1 MILTV
6 NIGNTHIT
14 IGGYEKDSLKF
25 CGRLHSDIA
34 CTADEYAIRLVN
46 LLSLYHVS
54 PAQIEG
60 GILGSVVPALTGQV
74 LAGLRMLCSARI
86 LTVGPG
92 LKSGIK
98 LRLDNPAQLGAE
110 LLCGVVAALAEC
122 PGPLAV
128 ISADT
133 AISIMGVNAKQE
145 LVGGAILPGP
155 QPLWP
160 LWCKRPPSCPKSIS
174 RPRLPPLFWAKTQPP
189 VSRMAL
195 YWAPPGCWTAW
206 PTASAPSSAPRR
218 NSMLPAVCPAP
229 SGRPAAPPSITGKL
243 SSPTACT
250 RSGCGTGKAET
261 CRTVLFAFF
270 RGMCYTI
277 LHWQMSV
284 HCAIVA
290 QLDRAFGSDPEGQRF
305 ESSRSHQIP
314 RNRNVPG
321 DFCFCQESQNH
332 LAKVGS
338 CLIIEVAPVC
348 AGKALGLGK

>member
-1 MILTV
+1 M
-6 NIGNTHIT
+6 
-14 IGGYEKDSLKF
+14 
-25 CGRLHSDIA
+25 
-34 CTADEYAIRLVN
+34 
-46 LLSLYHVS
+46 
-54 PAQIEG
+54 
-60 GILGSVVPALTGQV
+60 
-74 LAGLRMLCSARI
+74 
-86 LTVGPG
+86 
-92 LKSGIK
+92 
-98 LRLDNPAQLGAE
+98 
-110 LLCGVVAALAEC
+110 
-122 PGPLAV
+122 
-128 ISADT
+128 
-133 AISIMGVNAKQE
+133 
-145 LVGGAILPGP
+145 GGAILPGP
-155 QPLWP
+155 QLSLSRSGAEDRPAAPDRPL
-160 LWCKRPPSCPKSIS
+160 L
-174 RPRLPPLFWAKTQPP
+174 PRLPPLFWAKTQPP
-189 VSRMAL
+189 ASRTAL

-206 PTASAPSSAPRR
+206 PTASAPSSAPQANILCYRQ
-218 NSMLPAVCPAP
+218 SAPLP

>member
-1 MILTV
+1 M
-6 NIGNTHIT
+6 
-14 IGGYEKDSLKF
+14 
-25 CGRLHSDIA
+25 
-34 CTADEYAIRLVN
+34 
-46 LLSLYHVS
+46 
-54 PAQIEG
+54 
-60 GILGSVVPALTGQV
+60 VPALTGQV

-155 QPLWP
+155 QLS
-160 LWCKRPPSCPKSIS
+160 LASLVQKTAQ
-174 RPRLPPLFWAKTQPP
+174 LPQIDL
-189 VSRMAL
+189 S
-195 YWAPPGCWTAW
+195 APAPASVLGKN
-206 PTASAPSSAPRR
+206 TASCLQNGFVLGTAGLLDGLADRFRAELGPEAKFYATGSLPRSIR
-218 NSMLPAVCPAP
+218 EAC
-229 SGRPAAPPSITGKL
+229 RTPSITGKL

-270 RGMCYTI
+270 RCMCYTI

>member
-14 IGGYEKDSLKF
+14 IGGYEKDCLKF

-92 LKSGIK
+92 LKSCIK

-133 AISIMGVNAKQE
+133 AISNMGVGTDVLTEFVILVACWQLPKKFPKEFQSSMFHMDERLFKVILACIGVIMLGTSYVNLSDLTPINYLCLAVYLVALFIFTQVRYKHVVAKRE
-145 LVGGAILPGP
+145 SLV
-155 QPLWP
+155 
-160 LWCKRPPSCPKSIS
+160 R
-174 RPRLPPLFWAKTQPP
+174 
-189 VSRMAL
+189 
-195 YWAPPGCWTAW
+195 
-206 PTASAPSSAPRR
+206 
-218 NSMLPAVCPAP
+218 
-229 SGRPAAPPSITGKL
+229 
-243 SSPTACT
+243 
-250 RSGCGTGKAET
+250 
-261 CRTVLFAFF
+261 
-270 RGMCYTI
+270 
-277 LHWQMSV
+277 
-284 HCAIVA
+284 
-290 QLDRAFGSDPEGQRF
+290 
-305 ESSRSHQIP
+305 
-314 RNRNVPG
+314 
-321 DFCFCQESQNH
+321 
-332 LAKVGS
+332 
-338 CLIIEVAPVC
+338 
-348 AGKALGLGK
+348 

>member
-74 LAGLRMLCSARI
+74 LAGVADALQCPHPDRRARAEKRHQAAAGQPCPAGCRASLRRGRCPCGMPR
-86 LTVGPG
+86 
-92 LKSGIK
+92 
-98 LRLDNPAQLGAE
+98 PAGRHLSRHRHLHHGRQRQSRSWWA
-110 LLCGVVAALAEC
+110 VPSC
-122 PGPLAV
+122 PGR
-128 ISADT
+128 S
-133 AISIMGVNAKQE
+133 S
-145 LVGGAILPGP
+145 
-155 QPLWP
+155 LWP
-160 LWCKRPPSCPKSIS
+160 LWCRRPPSCPKSIS
-174 RPRLPPLFWAKTQPP
+174 RPRLPPLFWARTQPP

-218 NSMLPAVCPAP
+218 NSTLPAVCPAP

-250 RSGCGTGKAET
+250 SIW
-261 CRTVLFAFF
+261 L
-270 RGMCYTI
+270 
-277 LHWQMSV
+277 
-284 HCAIVA
+284 
-290 QLDRAFGSDPEGQRF
+290 
-305 ESSRSHQIP
+305 
-314 RNRNVPG
+314 RNRKG
-321 DFCFCQESQNH
+321 
-332 LAKVGS
+332 
-338 CLIIEVAPVC
+338 
-348 AGKALGLGK
+348 